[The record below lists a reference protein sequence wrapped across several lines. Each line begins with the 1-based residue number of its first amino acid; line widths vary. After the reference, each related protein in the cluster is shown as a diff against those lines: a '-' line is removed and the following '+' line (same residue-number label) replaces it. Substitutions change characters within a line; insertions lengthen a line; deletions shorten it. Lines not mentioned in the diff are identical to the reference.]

1 MEKKT
6 AKQIKREIK
15 TAKRQVKALK
25 GKPNPAF
32 RGPTSYGQASIME
45 RISLKKH
52 SKKGT
57 Q

>member
-32 RGPTSYGQASIME
+32 RGPTSYCQASIME